1 MRIRDLLD
9 AEGIQ
14 HLEVHLGLGDLELGD
29 GNLTVINGQEVDQ
42 LLEVL
47 DLLVGDLYR
56 GLQCEDFAL
65 FLGLRFQQ
73 GFKCCLTGRELV
85 EFLLVLFL
93 L

>member
-14 HLEVHLGLGDLELGD
+14 HLQVHLRLGNLELGN
-29 GNLTVINGQEVDQ
+29 GNLTMINGEEVDQ

-47 DLLVGDLYR
+47 DLLVSNLYR

-65 FLGLRFQQ
+65 FLGFRFQE
-73 GFKCCLTGRELV
+73 GLEGGLTGGELV
-85 EFLLVLFL
+85 KFFLIVFLL
-93 L
+93 